1 MECRRSEIAAVL
13 LCFSVLLCAF
23 TRLPVFAAA
32 ETTEASPQPLLEDS
46 WFDDAV
52 FIGDS
57 IAGTLQAY
65 AEQHSLLGKA
75 LFFCRTNY
83 SITSAVNGSMLLYYR
98 GGGYKPNALLPQTGA
113 KKVFIL
119 LGMNDVGS
127 YDDGRYASLW
137 SALVDGIR
145 ENTPEI
151 RIFFQ
156 SVTPMV
162 KSQRNSAL
170 TNARIDRYNELL
182 RIFCEENDC
191 CYVDVASSFKDEN
204 GALRGELCRD
214 GYVHLILD
222 AGGLWCAALKD
233 PANYSRD
240 LSGEW
245 AAEEDRHGAE
255 LQAFYDSLAAEA
267 GLEDMVALSAATVY
281 NAYGI
286 APEDYT
292 QGIAALC
299 GDSVRVDEIWL
310 FEAADEEA
318 AVRILA
324 AAQARIEAR
333 REEMEDYLPDQ
344 YEITRHAVAVREGRY
359 AALFIGPTSEEQAAA
374 FSAFIMLIG

>member
-1 MECRRSEIAAVL
+1 MERCRSEIAAVL
-13 LCFSVLLCAF
+13 LCLSVLLCAF

-32 ETTEASPQPLLEDS
+32 ESTEAAPAPILEDS

-65 AEQHSLLGKA
+65 AEQHSQFGTA

-113 KKVFIL
+113 KKVFFL

-127 YDDGRYASLW
+127 YDDTRYASLW

-145 ENTPEI
+145 ENAPEI

-162 KSQRNSAL
+162 KSLPNSAL

-182 RIFCEENDC
+182 RDFCEEYDC
-191 CYVDVASSFKDEN
+191 CYVDVASSFKDDD
-204 GALRGELCRD
+204 GTLRGELCRD

-222 AGGLWCAALKD
+222 AGALWCDALKN

-240 LSGEW
+240 LYGDW
-245 AAEEDRHGAE
+245 AAQEDGRGVDM
-255 LQAFYDSLAAEA
+255 QAFYNGLAVEAE
-267 GLEDMVALSAATVY
+267 LEDMVTLSSSTVY

-359 AALFIGPTSEEQAAA
+359 TALFIAASSGKMAQDFRQAVQ
-374 FSAFIMLIG
+374 

>member
-1 MECRRSEIAAVL
+1 MERRRCEIAAVL
-13 LCFSVLLCAF
+13 LCLSVLLCAF

-32 ETTEASPQPLLEDS
+32 ADTPEEQLEDS
-46 WFDDAV
+46 WFDDAI

-65 AEQHSLLGKA
+65 AEQHSQLGAA

-98 GGGYKPNALLPQTGA
+98 GGGYMPNTLLPQTGA
-113 KKVFIL
+113 KKVFFL

-145 ENTPEI
+145 ENAPEV

-156 SVTPMV
+156 SVTPMA
-162 KSQRNSAL
+162 KSLPNNAL

-182 RIFCEENDC
+182 RAYCDENDC
-191 CYVDVASSFKDEN
+191 CYVDVAGSFKDDD
-204 GALRGELCRD
+204 GTLRAELCRD

-222 AGGLWCAALKD
+222 AGALWCEALKD

-245 AAEEDRHGAE
+245 GAGEDRQGE
-255 LQAFYDSLAAEA
+255 DLQAYYDGLAAEA
-267 GLEDMVALSAATVY
+267 ELEDMVKLSAATVY

-292 QGIAALC
+292 QGITAIC

-318 AVRILA
+318 ALRILA

-333 REEMEDYLPDQ
+333 SEEMKDYLPDQ

-359 AALFIGPTSEEQAAA
+359 VSLFIIPGSEEQAGI
-374 FSAFIMLIG
+374 FSRTVS

>member
-1 MECRRSEIAAVL
+1 
-13 LCFSVLLCAF
+13 
-23 TRLPVFAAA
+23 
-32 ETTEASPQPLLEDS
+32 
-46 WFDDAV
+46 
-52 FIGDS
+52 
-57 IAGTLQAY
+57 
-65 AEQHSLLGKA
+65 
-75 LFFCRTNY
+75 
-83 SITSAVNGSMLLYYR
+83 
-98 GGGYKPNALLPQTGA
+98 
-113 KKVFIL
+113 
-119 LGMNDVGS
+119 MNDVGS

-137 SALVDGIR
+137 STLVDGIR
-145 ENTPEI
+145 ENAPEI

-156 SVTPMV
+156 SVTPMM
-162 KSQRNSAL
+162 KSLPNNAL

-182 RIFCEENDC
+182 RDFCEENDC
-191 CYVDVASSFKDEN
+191 CYVDVASIFKDDD
-204 GALRGELCRD
+204 GTLRDELCRD

-222 AGGLWCAALKD
+222 AGALWCAALKD

-240 LSGEW
+240 LYGDW
-245 AAEEDRHGAE
+245 AAQEDGRGVDM
-255 LQAFYDSLAAEA
+255 QAFYNGLAVEAES
-267 GLEDMVALSAATVY
+267 EDMVTLSSSTVY

-359 AALFIGPTSEEQAAA
+359 TALFIAATSEKMAQDFRQAVQ
-374 FSAFIMLIG
+374 

>member
-1 MECRRSEIAAVL
+1 MERRRSEIAAVL
-13 LCFSVLLCAF
+13 LCISVLLCAF

-32 ETTEASPQPLLEDS
+32 ETPEAASARPLEDS

-65 AEQHSLLGKA
+65 AEQHSQLGSA

-98 GGGYKPNALLPQTGA
+98 GGGYKPNTLLPQTGA
-113 KKVFIL
+113 KKVFFL

-137 SALVDGIR
+137 SALVEEIR
-145 ENTPEI
+145 ENAPEI

-162 KSQRNSAL
+162 KSQPNSAL

-182 RIFCEENDC
+182 RDFCEENDC
-191 CYVDVASSFKDEN
+191 CYVDVASSFKDDD
-204 GALRGELCRD
+204 GTLRGEICRD

-222 AGGLWCAALKD
+222 AGAIWVAALKD

-240 LSGEW
+240 LYGDW
-245 AAEEDRHGAE
+245 ATEEDGHV
-255 LQAFYDSLAAEA
+255 LDIQTYYDTLAAEA
-267 GLEDMVALSAATVY
+267 ELKDMVKLSSSTVY

-292 QGIAALC
+292 QGVAALC

-318 AVRILA
+318 AERILA

-333 REEMEDYLPDQ
+333 SEEMEDYLPDQ

-359 AALFIGPTSEEQAAA
+359 AALFIGPTSEEQARA
-374 FSAFIMLIG
+374 FSAFIS

>member
-1 MECRRSEIAAVL
+1 
-13 LCFSVLLCAF
+13 
-23 TRLPVFAAA
+23 
-32 ETTEASPQPLLEDS
+32 
-46 WFDDAV
+46 
-52 FIGDS
+52 
-57 IAGTLQAY
+57 
-65 AEQHSLLGKA
+65 
-75 LFFCRTNY
+75 
-83 SITSAVNGSMLLYYR
+83 MLLYYR
-98 GGGYKPNALLPQTGA
+98 GGGYKPNTLLPQTGA
-113 KKVFIL
+113 KKVFFL

-137 SALVDGIR
+137 SALVEEIR
-145 ENTPEI
+145 ENAPEI

-162 KSQRNSAL
+162 KSQPNSAL

-182 RIFCEENDC
+182 RDFCEENDC
-191 CYVDVASSFKDEN
+191 CYVDVASSFKDDD
-204 GALRGELCRD
+204 GTLRGEICRD

-222 AGGLWCAALKD
+222 AGALWCDALKN

-240 LSGEW
+240 LYGDW
-245 AAEEDRHGAE
+245 AAPEDGRGVDM
-255 LQAFYDSLAAEA
+255 QAFYNCLAVEAE
-267 GLEDMVALSAATVY
+267 LEDMVTLSSSTVY

-359 AALFIGPTSEEQAAA
+359 AALFIAASSGKMAQDFRQAVQ
-374 FSAFIMLIG
+374 